1 MAVSERW
8 HPASIAPLIAVFVV
22 CAAVVWS
29 LPATS
34 GTNVR
39 NGAEV
44 DHLAKLRERLLHGQ
58 SLQETLH
65 RQVEDLEQEIDA
77 LAARRA
83 GIEVTLRQERDEAR
97 FLERTLDRL
106 VPRLL
111 ARALSL
117 KQRREAAAEVLAQ
130 VTRSNGSSQ
139 SNGAA
144 PLDPSARARLLA
156 VSPFVVQRLWS
167 AEARMT
173 ALHEQRDRA
182 IARHRKVELQAPLL
196 QAKEQR
202 LRMQHDRKRRQQQ
215 TIAAR
220 SEQLTTELVRLEH
233 EERRFAQR
241 SLAADE
247 VRAGVRGP
255 DDPAANSYLS
265 AEASVKGLAIPPHQ
279 LAHGVNALQP
289 SSTVVAAAAPSA
301 KRLTPPDL
309 PVRADSDSQPRAI
322 ARPAELTP
330 KTTAFLDLS
339 PVAGLAS
346 RVTPGRLPGSQPALM
361 PWAQPVA
368 RGFADPPGTSGQSFV
383 TIQAAPGQGVAAP
396 EGGRVVFA
404 GIFKSYGL
412 LLIIEHD
419 REYHTLLW
427 GFSRL
432 HVGFGD
438 EVDAGQVIGAMGRG
452 DQQHPRLHVELRH
465 NGQPVNPLLWLAATN
480 SKVRG

>member
-1 MAVSERW
+1 M
-8 HPASIAPLIAVFVV
+8 
-22 CAAVVWS
+22 
-29 LPATS
+29 
-34 GTNVR
+34 
-39 NGAEV
+39 
-44 DHLAKLRERLLHGQ
+44 
-58 SLQETLH
+58 
-65 RQVEDLEQEIDA
+65 EQEIDA

-111 ARALSL
+111 ARSLSL
-117 KQRREAAAEVLAQ
+117 KQRREAAAEALTQA
-130 VTRSNGSSQ
+130 TQ
-139 SNGAA
+139 SNEAA
-144 PLDPSARARLLA
+144 SLDPSARVRLLA
-156 VSPFVVQRLWS
+156 VNPFLVQRLWS
-167 AEARMT
+167 AEARTT
-173 ALHEQRDRA
+173 ALHQHRDRA

-215 TIAAR
+215 TIATR
-220 SEQLTTELVRLEH
+220 SEQLTTELVQLEQ
-233 EERRFAQR
+233 EEQRFAQR
-241 SLAADE
+241 SLAADPA
-247 VRAGVRGP
+247 RSGVLGP
-255 DDPAANSYLS
+255 DNPAVDRYLP
-265 AEASVKGLAIPPHQ
+265 AQASVKGLAIPPHQ
-279 LAHGVNALQP
+279 LAHGVDAVQP
-289 SSTVVAAAAPSA
+289 GSTVVGAVAPSA
-301 KRLTPPDL
+301 KRLISPDL
-309 PVRADSDSQPRAI
+309 TVRADSQPQPRAI
-322 ARPAELTP
+322 AKPAEFTSR
-330 KTTAFLDLS
+330 TTAFLDLS
-339 PVAGLAS
+339 PIAALAS
-346 RVTPGRLPGSQPALM
+346 RVARGRAPGSQAALM
-361 PWAQPVA
+361 PWAEPMA
-368 RGFADPPGTSGQSFV
+368 RGFADPPEESGQSFV
-383 TIQAAPGQGVAAP
+383 TIQAAPGQSVAAP

-438 EVDAGQVIGAMGRG
+438 EVDAGQLIGVMGKG

>member
-1 MAVSERW
+1 MSKRWYPAPIVPLMAV
-8 HPASIAPLIAVFVV
+8 VVV
-22 CAAVVWS
+22 CAAAVWAP
-29 LPATS
+29 PATS
-34 GTNVR
+34 GTNTR
-39 NGAEV
+39 ND
-44 DHLAKLRERLLHGQ
+44 DHLAKLRERLHHGQ

-65 RQVEDLEQEIDA
+65 QQVEELEQEIDA

-117 KQRREAAAEVLAQ
+117 KRRREAAAEALAQ
-130 VTRSNGSSQ
+130 ATQ
-139 SNGAA
+139 SKGAA
-144 PLDPSARARLLA
+144 ALDPAARARLLA
-156 VSPFVVQRLWS
+156 VNPFVVQRLWS
-167 AEARMT
+167 AEARTT

-182 IARHRKVELQAPLL
+182 VARHRKIELQAPLL

-215 TIAAR
+215 AVATR
-220 SEQLTTELVRLEH
+220 SEQLTTDLVQLEH
-233 EERRFAQR
+233 EEQRFAQR
-241 SLAADE
+241 SLAADQPR
-247 VRAGVRGP
+247 VGVGGP
-255 DDPAANSYLS
+255 DDRAVDGNLPAQ
-265 AEASVKGLAIPPHQ
+265 ASVKGLAIPPHH

-289 SSTVVAAAAPSA
+289 NSTVVGAVASSA

-309 PVRADSDSQPRAI
+309 PVRVDSESQQRVI

-330 KTTAFLDLS
+330 TTTAFLDLS
-339 PVAGLAS
+339 PIAALAS
-346 RVTPGRLPGSQPALM
+346 RVARGRLPGSQPTLM
-361 PWAQPVA
+361 PWAEPVG
-368 RGFADPPGTSGQSFV
+368 RGFADPPEDSGQSFV
-383 TIQAAPGQGVAAP
+383 TIQATPGQGVAAP

-438 EVDAGQVIGAMGRG
+438 EVDAGQLIGVMGKGVMGKG